1 MQQQQFV
8 NQCSEACTSHHSAHK
23 IDFTHS
29 WTTRLV
35 NKIIRNPACFLA
47 FFLVISAT
55 ATAHQTKNAS
65 RLISLFNR
73 KDLTHWKISD
83 FGTQGEVNVRAGS
96 LILGMGDGATG
107 VSWDGDFEFPKMN
120 YEVSLQ
126 AERIAGNDFFC
137 GMTFPVNDSYL
148 TLIVGGWGGFL
159 VGLSSLEGLDASEN
173 ETGSL
178 HKFENKH
185 WYAIRLSV
193 ADGIVQAWIDDQRV
207 VDVDTKGRELSI
219 RPEVLLSRPFGFVS
233 WYTEAAL
240 RNITLTLLDEPAKPK
255 DVN

>member
-1 MQQQQFV
+1 
-8 NQCSEACTSHHSAHK
+8 
-23 IDFTHS
+23 
-29 WTTRLV
+29 
-35 NKIIRNPACFLA
+35 
-47 FFLVISAT
+47 
-55 ATAHQTKNAS
+55 
-65 RLISLFNR
+65 
-73 KDLTHWKISD
+73 
-83 FGTQGEVNVRAGS
+83 
-96 LILGMGDGATG
+96 MGDGATG